1 MSKRQLIQ
9 KMNLARNIH
18 AGWAREQAA
27 RRRQGR
33 QKARMVGGETFHRDW
48 CRVYDE
54 AVKRLEK

>member
-1 MSKRQLIQ
+1 MTKRTLIQ
-9 KMNLARNIH
+9 KLNIARCIH
-18 AGWAREQAA
+18 AGWAKEQAA

-33 QKARMVGGETFHRDW
+33 PKARLVGGETWHREW